1 MMLNNDFSR
10 LLVFRTVFVSTSEI
24 SVFVSAVV
32 TGHLQELNLSVMTDG
47 FNIISVLLNQVIVLQ
62 N

>member
-24 SVFVSAVV
+24 CVFVSAVV
-32 TGHLQELNLSVMTDG
+32 TGHLEELHFCL
-47 FNIISVLLNQVIVLQ
+47 
-62 N
+62 